1 MESNDAEGS
10 TGLAA
15 LGLGERPDPPGPSNP
30 SDPPS
35 PPGPP
40 GPPADEGPLADEGPR
55 RIEARLSGSDRFYR
69 ALASTGA
76 GITLL
81 IIVLIGVFLLLE
93 ALPAFQAA
101 GFDFLTTQP
110 WNPDSV
116 PPEFG
121 VAAMMFGT
129 AVTAIVAMLVTVPLA
144 LATAVFINE
153 YAPRAIRAALT
164 SLVDLMAAIPSLIF
178 ALWGLFFLVP
188 WLQPIEGWLVAQLG
202 GSLPFMRAVATG
214 SSLFNAGLVIAL
226 MSIPI
231 TTSIIREVLSQAPR
245 HECEGA
251 LALGG
256 TRWGMI
262 TTVILPFGR
271 TGIIGGSMLGLGR
284 ALGETIAATLILNIR
299 FEIKPQIFETGGITV
314 ASGIAVEFFDA
325 QELGLSALMAA
336 GLSLFLVTIVINLL
350 AAIVVERAKSV
361 A

>member
-1 MESNDAEGS
+1 MS
-10 TGLAA
+10 
-15 LGLGERPDPPGPSNP
+15 R
-30 SDPPS
+30 
-35 PPGPP
+35 
-40 GPPADEGPLADEGPR
+40 
-55 RIEARLSGSDRFYR
+55 SDRFYH
-69 ALASTGA
+69 ALATTGA

-101 GFDFLTTQP
+101 GFDFLTTQR
-110 WNPDSV
+110 WDPDSV
-116 PPEFG
+116 PPIFG
-121 VAAMMFGT
+121 VSAMMFGT
-129 AVTAIVAMLVTVPLA
+129 AVTAIVAMLATVPLA
-144 LATAVFINE
+144 IATAVFINE
-153 YAPRAIRAALT
+153 YAPRVLRATLT
-164 SLVDLMAAIPSLIF
+164 SLVDLMAAIPSLVF

-202 GSLPFMRAVATG
+202 GTLPFMRAIATG

-226 MSIPI
+226 MAIPI

-299 FEIKPQIFETGGITV
+299 FEIKPQILETGGITV

-336 GLSLFLVTIVINLL
+336 GLALFLVTIVINLL
-350 AAIVVERAKSV
+350 AAVVVERAKS
-361 A
+361 AI